1 VVGTCFGIKAPQFLD
16 DCFFWRNHAFSEE
29 QKIEKLAFAASQIYF
44 RCFCGQNEIRN
55 VQFDVAKA
63 HILSMIILPLRLPK
77 ARTLAINTSGTKQK
91 KFIAKPFKVDL
102 SFAI

>member
-63 HILSMIILPLRLPK
+63 QYIVHDNTAFAPSQSTNSCHQHFGHKAKKVYSKAFLRL
-77 ARTLAINTSGTKQK
+77 I
-91 KFIAKPFKVDL
+91 
-102 SFAI
+102 